1 MKLSDVISGPKL
13 EPPRITIYGGAGV
26 GKSTFAAGAPNA
38 IFLPTEDGIGVIG
51 ADRFPLLE
59 SYDAVVEAIEELTK
73 EDHKFQ
79 TVVIDS
85 LDWLEPLV
93 WKRVC
98 DIHDLVSVPDTGF
111 GKGYALASEVFRD
124 LLFKLEIL
132 RRTKRMAI
140 ILIAHSAIK
149 KHEPPDLDSFDRY
162 ELKLHKAA
170 SALVSEHSDII
181 GFCNYRTVI
190 TETDTGFSKKR
201 KRAVGTGERI
211 LQVGSNPAFVAK
223 TRYAIPQEL
232 PLNWKDLQNAIEES
246 TK

>member
-51 ADRFPLLE
+51 ADRFPLME

-73 EDHKFQ
+73 EDHKFK

-93 WKRVC
+93 WKKVC
-98 DIHDLVSVPDTGF
+98 DIHKLKSIEEPGY
-111 GKGYALASEVFRD
+111 GKGYTFAAEIWRD
-124 LLFKLEIL
+124 LLSKLEVL
-132 RRTKRMAI
+132 RKLKGMVVV
-140 ILIAHSAIK
+140 LIAHSAIK
-149 KHEPPDLDSFDRY
+149 RHDPPDQESFDRY

-170 SALVSEHSDII
+170 AALVSEHSDII
-181 GFCNYRTVI
+181 GYCNYRTGI
-190 TETDTGFSKKR
+190 TETDTGFGNKR
-201 KRAVGTGERI
+201 KRAVGTGERV
-211 LQVGSNPAFVAK
+211 LQLGARPAYVGK
-223 TRYAIPQEL
+223 TRYAIPEEL
-232 PLNWKDLQNAIEES
+232 PLEWKELVNAIKES
-246 TK
+246 AK